1 MNSNQ
6 YDDSDV
12 LLWGGTAI
20 GAAIG
25 LGQKATLRQLEAGK
39 IKCAKKRGG
48 RWTAWRRPLRQ
59 EFGIGSH
66 RQQNDDDANA
76 ELRTP

>member
-1 MNSNQ
+1 MTSNQ

-12 LLWGGTAI
+12 LLWGGAAI

-48 RWTAWRRPLRQ
+48 RWTAWRLALRQ
-59 EFGIGSH
+59 EFGISSH
-66 RQQNDDDANA
+66 RHNDDAVA
-76 ELRTP
+76 TELRAP

>member
-1 MNSNQ
+1 MNSNL
-6 YDDSDV
+6 DDGNDV
-12 LLWGGTAI
+12 LLWGGTDI

-39 IKCAKKRGG
+39 IKSDTKRGG
-48 RWTAWRRPLRQ
+48 RWIAWRNALRH
-59 EFGIGSH
+59 EFGIGNH
-66 RQQNDDDANA
+66 RQQNHDDANA